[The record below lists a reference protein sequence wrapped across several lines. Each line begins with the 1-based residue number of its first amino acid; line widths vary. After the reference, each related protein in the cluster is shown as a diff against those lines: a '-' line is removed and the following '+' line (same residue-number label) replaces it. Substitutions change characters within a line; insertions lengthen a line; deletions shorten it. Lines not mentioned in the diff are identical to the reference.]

1 VERDP
6 RNGQWQWDLWFTLY
20 SLGSAKGNLGDV
32 AAARLVYGE
41 ALPIIRHLAE
51 ADPGNTQRQT
61 DLVVNLYRVAIVGEE
76 ADRVQA
82 LKDASAILARLRD
95 ENRLTPDKIGW
106 PDLFREMLNPHGG

>member
-1 VERDP
+1 
-6 RNGQWQWDLWFTLY
+6 LY